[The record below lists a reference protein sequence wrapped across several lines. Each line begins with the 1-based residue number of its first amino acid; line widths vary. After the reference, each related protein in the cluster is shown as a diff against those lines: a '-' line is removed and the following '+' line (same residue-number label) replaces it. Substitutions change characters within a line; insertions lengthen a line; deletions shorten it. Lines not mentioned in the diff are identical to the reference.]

1 MAPTLAQMWGGGG
14 GGGGGGANPATIVP
28 SPSGGA
34 PMVAPPRPESVSSGL
49 RPHRPPRGARGHG
62 RHGSDGDGRLSDARA
77 TAGAGAA
84 GAAGRRAASGHGAGG
99 DPYRAAMRA
108 AVRSDSTRCG
118 RLEASIVLKLCA
130 RYRLHVPQEMAEAA
144 RAKAILSYV
153 KFIDKLQKV
162 HQGEPATPM

>member
-1 MAPTLAQMWGGGG
+1 MSIFLAHPVRSTDAARMVEVVDGLVDSSAGQHVVKVEHLSVTADAPLELDLH
-14 GGGGGGANPATIVP
+14 
-28 SPSGGA
+28 
-34 PMVAPPRPESVSSGL
+34 VAPC
-49 RPHRPPRGARGHG
+49 
-62 RHGSDGDGRLSDARA
+62 RHGLIEA
-77 TAGAGAA
+77 
-84 GAAGRRAASGHGAGG
+84 AGG

-130 RYRLHVPQEMAEAA
+130 RYRLHVPHEMAEAA

>member
-1 MAPTLAQMWGGGG
+1 
-14 GGGGGGANPATIVP
+14 
-28 SPSGGA
+28 
-34 PMVAPPRPESVSSGL
+34 MVAPPRPESVSSGL
-49 RPHRPPRGARGHG
+49 RPHGLPAAPAAMAGMGA
-62 RHGSDGDGRLSDARA
+62 DGDRRLSDARA

-84 GAAGRRAASGHGAGG
+84 GAAGGRAASGHGAGG

-118 RLEASIVLKLCA
+118 ASRRASCPLCA
-130 RYRLHVPQEMAEAA
+130 RYRLHVPHEMAEAA

-162 HQGEPATPM
+162 HQRAGDADVHRGEPATPMCERWSDGAIRHR